1 MKKEKNLI
9 LRGYFDSNFGDDMM
23 QWLTAEKLSEFHFFV
38 EDENASALVTGRN
51 NVTLGKAPKNTPS
64 VLVTGS
70 GFMINSRSALKAEL
84 RNFLCGK
91 KDADYCIGCNLEPIP
106 YRLGKW
112 LIFRRL
118 RRFRYIS
125 CRDKATFE
133 RLNAMQSMHC
143 RSVRLFPD
151 LLFSLPENLLPP
163 KTGEDLLGIALM
175 RRDGDADNCHYY
187 DAMAKTADLWCEK
200 TGKGVLLLALDSGS
214 ENDRYACACVFNK
227 MRCADKAQIVCHGSN
242 GEIFSAFARC
252 SKIISARFHGAVL
265 ALKART
271 DLYPILFRDKMRNM
285 LSDIGYPVKGSDI
298 DRPNESEI
306 ADFLFRDT
314 EFLLDPEIE
323 TKAEEAFDTFKEILF
338 QRN

>member
-1 MKKEKNLI
+1 M
-9 LRGYFDSNFGDDMM
+9 
-23 QWLTAEKLSEFHFFV
+23 
-38 EDENASALVTGRN
+38 
-51 NVTLGKAPKNTPS
+51 
-64 VLVTGS
+64 
-70 GFMINSRSALKAEL
+70 
-84 RNFLCGK
+84 
-91 KDADYCIGCNLEPIP
+91 
-106 YRLGKW
+106 
-112 LIFRRL
+112 
-118 RRFRYIS
+118 
-125 CRDKATFE
+125 
-133 RLNAMQSMHC
+133 
-143 RSVRLFPD
+143 
-151 LLFSLPENLLPP
+151 
-163 KTGEDLLGIALM
+163 
-175 RRDGDADNCHYY
+175 
-187 DAMAKTADLWCEK
+187 
-200 TGKGVLLLALDSGS
+200 LLLALDSGS